1 MARQP
6 SITLALARIETEEK
20 TTDLKLRLK
29 GKLAVDLADYR
40 RAYVETNGQSVE
52 LDQLVPHMLATFIEA
67 DRGFQTW
74 RKSAAGKATG
84 AD

>member
-1 MARQP
+1 
-6 SITLALARIETEEK
+6 
-20 TTDLKLRLK
+20 
-29 GKLAVDLADYR
+29 
-40 RAYVETNGQSVE
+40 
-52 LDQLVPHMLATFIEA
+52 MLATFIEA

>member
-6 SITLALARIETEEK
+6 NTTLALTRIETEEK

-29 GKLAVDLADYR
+29 GKLAVDLADYL
-40 RAYVETNGQSVE
+40 RAYVETNGQSVD

-74 RKSAAGKATG
+74 RKSAAGKALAAG
-84 AD
+84 